1 MSDLPAPLIPKDVDL
16 RDFPFMPVD
25 IVRLFNS
32 EFHALSDDAAWRA
45 GVTLWLKSYHQVPA
59 ASIPDDDIALA
70 RLAELGRD
78 VKAWKKMRATALRGW
93 VKCSD
98 GRLYHPVVAEKAME
112 GWLQKLNQR
121 KVSAAGN
128 AKRYQQTF
136 DAKPYDDEIE
146 RCRAILMGLNPQ
158 SRVLAKR
165 LPKPSQA
172 PPADLPTGAVEPP
185 DGTPVDTPDGTS
197 NGTPVDDPGGTPDG
211 TPEDLPSGSQ
221 ETGTGTG
228 TRILEEETP
237 KPPLGAKVP
246 KPPPTGKGTRIDPG
260 WTPSQAD
267 LDYSASKGLNDA
279 ETAAQVE
286 LFRNHYLGKPD
297 RDGGLK
303 SDWPATW
310 RTWVL
315 KSLEFRA
322 RRQGQAVA
330 TNGFG
335 GRPTSGVR
343 SAMAG
348 IMAATAAHKEAS

>member
-1 MSDLPAPLIPKDVDL
+1 MSDLPAPLVPMDVDL
-16 RDFPFMPVD
+16 RDFAFMPVD

-78 VKAWKKMRATALRGW
+78 VKAWKKIRDVALRGW
-93 VKCSD
+93 IKCTD

-128 AKRYQQTF
+128 AKRYKQSF

-146 RCRAILMGLNPQ
+146 RCRAILTGLNPQ

-172 PPADLPTGAVEPP
+172 PPADLPTGAVESP
-185 DGTPVDTPDGTS
+185 DGTPVDAS
-197 NGTPVDDPGGTPDG
+197 VGTPDG

-228 TRILEEETP
+228 TGTRIEEEETP
-237 KPPLGAKVP
+237 KPPLRGKVP

-279 ETAAQVE
+279 ETGAQVE

-297 RDGGLK
+297 RDGGMK

-315 KSLEFRA
+315 KSIEFRE
-322 RRQGQAVA
+322 RRHGPSVA
-330 TNGFG
+330 TGGFG

-348 IMAATAAHKEAS
+348 ILAATAAHKEAS